1 MNRLREI
8 REIKGFSQAD
18 LAAAA
23 GVGQS
28 DISRIERTGST
39 PRKRAMRTKLAAA
52 LKVRPT
58 RLFPDDV
65 GAPAGEPLPP
75 KRTLFKSSEYTDYRP
90 GASAEPAGDE
100 PAPTR
105 YSLLKSGT
113 ENKVCG
119 WCGMNYFVVNEVR
132 ITVGEKIVKTYGHL
146 GCLEQDVRT
155 DGLEVKKRGGGPR

>member
-28 DISRIERTGST
+28 DISRIERTGIT
-39 PRKRAMRTKLAAA
+39 PRKKAMRRKLAAA
-52 LKVRPT
+52 LKVRPA

-75 KRTLFKSSEYTDYRP
+75 KRTLFKSSEYADYRP
-90 GASAEPAGDE
+90 GASAEPAIDE
-100 PAPTR
+100 PVPMTR
-105 YSLLKSGT
+105 A
-113 ENKVCG
+113 VCR
-119 WCGMNYFVVNEVR
+119 WCGMQYRVANEVK
-132 ITVGEKIVKTYGHL
+132 IVVGENAIKTYGHL
-146 GCLEQDVRT
+146 PCLEQDVRT
-155 DGLEVKKRGGGPR
+155 DGLELKKRHVPR

>member
-28 DISRIERTGST
+28 DISRIERTGNT
-39 PRKRAMRTKLAAA
+39 PRKKGMRTKLAAA
-52 LKVRPT
+52 LKVRAG

-75 KRTLFKSSEYTDYRP
+75 KRVLFKSSEYADYRP
-90 GASAEPAGDE
+90 ETSAA
-100 PAPTR
+100 PAPQEPIPMTR
-105 YSLLKSGT
+105 AI
-113 ENKVCG
+113 CG
-119 WCGMNYFVVNEVR
+119 WCGMQYNVANEVK
-132 ITVGEKIVKTYGHL
+132 ILVGENKIKSYGHL
-146 GCLEQDVRT
+146 SCLEQDVRT
-155 DGLEVKKRGGGPR
+155 DGLELKKRGVPR